1 MTHLRPRFQSIHRTW
16 LGVMLATGLVACTTT
31 PTIPIPTVTLP
42 SVRSVN
48 PSDGKTGVDTT
59 TSVTADVQLLSAPG
73 GGNGIDPRT
82 VTASAV
88 HLIEVST
95 NTAVAATTN
104 TSGGGDVIVLHPN
117 APLKANTKY
126 VFEVTGALKDL
137 NGVSF
142 KPFTSSFTTGA
153 AAVTGPSVFTRVTLA
168 SVPAKYYTA
177 LEIGPDKKLY
187 AATLTGEI
195 LRFPINAD
203 GTLGAAQSITSL
215 QAQQGNRSIIGLT
228 FDPSSTAEN
237 LVLWV
242 SNNYYYDFTKQ
253 VPDWTGKIT
262 RLSGPNLDTVRDVVV
277 GLPRST
283 KDHMTN
289 SVSFNPKEPNVLYFV
304 QGANNAS
311 GAPDPA
317 WDNRPERV
325 LSAALL
331 RLDLTKVNL
340 AGPPL
345 NVQTEEGGTYT
356 PYASGAPLTI
366 HATGIRNGYSLVW
379 HSNGQL
385 YIPANGSAA
394 GGNTPATP
402 SPLPATCANRADGR
416 TSLPSAPAITGLR
429 WTEPDFLFRID
440 KGGYYGHPNPARCEY
455 TLNGGNPT
463 SGTDPAEVPVYP
475 VGVQPDPNYR
485 QPAFVFPDHTSAN
498 GVIEYTRPGSSLDGR
513 LLVVRYSAGK
523 DIVALD
529 PSGPGGSIVGSMQ
542 TNIDGLTN
550 FNPSPLNLTE
560 DRSNGNLYV
569 AQLSESDPNV
579 KGTITLVKPK

>member
-1 MTHLRPRFQSIHRTW
+1 MTSLRPRVHPTHRTW
-16 LGVMLATGLVACTTT
+16 PGVLLTIALAACTTT
-31 PTIPIPTVTLP
+31 PPPGPASP
-42 SVRSVN
+42 SVRAVN
-48 PSDGKTGVDTT
+48 PRDGATGVDTT

-82 VTASAV
+82 VTSSAV
-88 HLIEVST
+88 RLLEAST
-95 NTAVAATTN
+95 NTAVPATTN

-126 VFEVTGALKDL
+126 RFEVTGALKDL
-137 NGVSF
+137 NGVGF
-142 KPFTSSFTTGA
+142 QTFTSSFTTGA
-153 AAVTGPSVFTRVTLA
+153 AAVTGPSVFTKVTLA
-168 SVPAKYYTA
+168 SVPARYYTA
-177 LEIGPDKKLY
+177 LEIGPDHKLY

-195 LRFPINAD
+195 LRFAINAD
-203 GTLGAAQSITSL
+203 GTLGAPQSLTAL
-215 QAQQGNRSIIGLT
+215 QAQQGNRSIIGLK
-228 FDPSSTAEN
+228 FDPASTADN
-237 LVLWV
+237 LVLWI

-262 RLSGPNLDTVRDVVV
+262 RLSGPNLETVRDVVI

-289 SVSFNPKEPNVLYFV
+289 NVSFNPKEPNVLYFV

-317 WDNRPERV
+317 WDNRPERL

-331 RLDLTKVNL
+331 RLDLSKLNL

-345 NVQTEEGGTYT
+345 NVQTEEGGTYN
-356 PYASGAPLTI
+356 PYASGAPLTL

-379 HSNGQL
+379 HGNGQL

-402 SPLPATCANRADGR
+402 SPLPAACANRADGR
-416 TSLPSAPAITGLR
+416 TALPAAPAVTGLN

-440 KGGYYGHPNPARCEY
+440 RGGYYGHPNPARCEY
-455 TLNGGNPT
+455 TLDGGNPT
-463 SGTDPAEVPVYP
+463 GGTDAVEVPDYP

-485 QPAFVFPDHTSAN
+485 LPAFVFPEHTSAN
-498 GVIEYTRPGSSLDGR
+498 GVIEYTRPGSALDGR

-542 TNIDGLTN
+542 TNIEGLTN

-569 AQLSESDPNV
+569 AQLSEADPNV
-579 KGTITLVKPK
+579 KGTITLVRPK

>member
-1 MTHLRPRFQSIHRTW
+1 MTQLHPRLHSTSRTW
-16 LGVMLATGLVACTTT
+16 LGVMLTAGLVACTST
-31 PTIPIPTVTLP
+31 PVPPTPVVMAP
-42 SVRSVN
+42 SVRSVS
-48 PSDGKTGVDTT
+48 PSDGQTGVDTT

-82 VTASAV
+82 VTSSAV
-88 HLIEVST
+88 HLIEAST
-95 NTAVAATTN
+95 KTTVDATTN

-117 APLKANTKY
+117 APLKANTRY

-137 NGVSF
+137 NGVGFES
-142 KPFTSSFTTGA
+142 FTSTFTTGA
-153 AAVTGPSVFTRVTLA
+153 AAVTGPSAFTRVTLA
-168 SVPAKYYTA
+168 SVPANYYTT
-177 LEIGPDKKLY
+177 LEIGPDHKLY

-203 GTLGAAQSITSL
+203 GTLGSAQSIKSL
-215 QAQQGNRSIIGLT
+215 QAQQGNRSIIGLA
-228 FDPSSTAEN
+228 FDPSSTADN
-237 LVLWV
+237 LVLWI

-262 RLSGPNLDTVRDVVV
+262 RLSGPNLETVQDVVV

-289 SVSFNPKEPNVLYFV
+289 NVSFNPKEPNVLYFV

-317 WDNRPERV
+317 WDNRPERA

-340 AGPPL
+340 AGAPL
-345 NVQTEEGGTYT
+345 NVQTEEGGTYN
-356 PYASGAPLTI
+356 PYASGAPLTL
-366 HATGIRNGYSLVW
+366 HATGIRNGYSMVW

-402 SPLPATCANRADGR
+402 SPLPATCAKRADGR
-416 TSLPSAPAITGLR
+416 TTLPAAPAITNVR
-429 WTEPDFLFRID
+429 WTEPDFLLRID

-455 TLNGGNPT
+455 TLDGGNPT
-463 SGTDPAEVPVYP
+463 AGADAVEVPVYP

-498 GVIEYTRPGSSLDGR
+498 GVIEYVRPGSALNHH

-529 PSGPGGSIVGSMQ
+529 PSGSGGAIVGSMQ